1 MSLRGKLARC
11 GPLGL
16 GLGFAS
22 LLFATGAGA
31 QVYKWTDA
39 KGVVSF
45 SDQPPP
51 ASARKVERKAFNGA
65 APGPELPYGVAEA
78 AKSHPVVLY
87 TTTACE
93 ACDQGR
99 ALLRQRGIPFAEK
112 TVQSSED
119 QQKLKDAGS
128 DGQLPLLRVGN
139 VKRIGFE
146 AGAWNAALTDAAYPL
161 QRQLP
166 PNWQDPGAV
175 AAAPARP
182 RPLARNLAKDDATVP
197 AAAPANPVK
206 PPSDAP
212 PGFQF

>member
-1 MSLRGKLARC
+1 MTLRGKLARR

-16 GLGFAS
+16 ALGLV
-22 LLFATGAGA
+22 LLLCAAGAGA
-31 QVYKWTDA
+31 QMYKWTDA

-51 ASARKVERKAFNGA
+51 ASARKVERKSLDA
-65 APGPELPYGVAEA
+65 ASRAELPYGLAQT
-78 AKSHPVVLY
+78 AKTSPVVLY

-112 TVQSSED
+112 TVQSNED

-128 DGQLPLLRVGN
+128 DGQLPLLLVGSN
-139 VKRIGFE
+139 KRIGFE
-146 AGAWNAALTDAAYPL
+146 AGAWNAALTEAAYPL

-166 PNWQDPGAV
+166 AGWQSPDAV
-175 AAAPARP
+175 SAAPVLQAKP
-182 RPLARNLAKDDATVP
+182 RVVRE
-197 AAAPANPVK
+197 APATAPATRPK

>member
-1 MSLRGKLARC
+1 MKLTGKLARC

-16 GLGFAS
+16 A
-22 LLFATGAGA
+22 LLLCAAGAGA
-31 QVYKWTDA
+31 QMYKWTDA

-51 ASARKVERKAFNGA
+51 AGARKVERKSLDA
-65 APGPELPYGVAEA
+65 ASKGELPYGLAQA
-78 AKSHPVVLY
+78 AKTSPVVLY
-87 TTTACE
+87 TTTACK

-112 TVQSSED
+112 TVQSNED

-128 DGQLPLLRVGN
+128 DGQLPLLLVGN
-139 VKRIGFE
+139 SRRIGFE

-166 PNWQDPGAV
+166 AGWQSPDAV
-175 AAAPARP
+175 SAAPVVQPKP
-182 RPLARNLAKDDATVP
+182 RVVRDD
-197 AAAPANPVK
+197 K
-206 PPSDAP
+206 PTPTPTPKKPSSDAP